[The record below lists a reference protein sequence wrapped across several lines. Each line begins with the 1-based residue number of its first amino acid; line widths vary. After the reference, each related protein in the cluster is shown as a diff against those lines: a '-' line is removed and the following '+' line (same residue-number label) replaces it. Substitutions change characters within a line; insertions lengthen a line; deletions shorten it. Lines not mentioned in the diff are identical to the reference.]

1 MKGQKVMFFSLYST
15 RVAKKNS
22 LEELYLKLFRKKEY
36 YQYLRSLA
44 RQRMEDKLFFKQLK
58 KSLNYEKIYKKIDFK
73 TLVEGL

>member
-15 RVAKKNS
+15 RVAKKNG